1 MVKGIIDTMRTF
13 IYLVL
18 SISCL
23 VSTTYAIDFFEVESE
38 VQTKD
43 PRKSHFHFLLHA
55 SVYQF
60 EPAYD
65 FNAQKFNFN
74 DRSVNALG
82 SDLMFGWK
90 QNIFAGLGLSAHVGG
105 FFQRYT
111 KENTTKA
118 SPDLPEVIS
127 NFDEQVNL
135 FGAYAGGELG
145 YLFNF
150 KIARVQLEPFVA
162 AYAGRGKSSTKI
174 DYSYDLSPVTES
186 YKAEIDESFNF
197 TRSGFGINFV
207 SNQSWFA
214 RIAVFQV
221 NQSVVERTSSGTKTG
236 VAFSSAVTSGES
248 QSFNIYSLG
257 FGYQI

>member
-1 MVKGIIDTMRTF
+1 MRILLF
-13 IYLVL
+13 VVL
-18 SISCL
+18 SISYGL
-23 VSTTYAIDFFEVESE
+23 PVAYAIDFFEVESE
-38 VQTKD
+38 VLTKD
-43 PRKSHFHFLLHA
+43 PRKSHFHFLINA

-65 FNAQKFNFN
+65 FNAQKFNFSE
-74 DRSVNALG
+74 RSVNALG
-82 SDLMFGWK
+82 SDLLFGWK
-90 QNIFAGLGLSAHVGG
+90 QNILAGLSLSAHIGG

-111 KENTTKA
+111 KDNKTKA

-127 NFDEQVNL
+127 SFDEQVNL

-150 KIARVQLEPFVA
+150 KIAGVQLEPFVA

-186 YKAEIDESFNF
+186 YKAEIDEDFNF
-197 TRSGFGINFV
+197 TRSGFGFNFV

-221 NQSVVERTSSGTKTG
+221 NQTLVERTSSGTKTG
-236 VAFSSAVTSGES
+236 VAFSSSVSSGES